1 MSKDCKRSYEEVHKK
16 LGEELEK
23 AYLKRET
30 PEEKIPEFDLS
41 FLEEQPYEPT
51 EENDAAREE
60 SFISPKEEKK
70 RRFSRFAK
78 VAAVLIIFLLCTN
91 IIMLGR
97 DSTESYGDK
106 GILHRLYQ
114 GVTGLFTDSEEETE
128 ESDVE
133 ETVTVLD
140 EKDIDGA
147 KEFLPGLYVPTYI
160 PEGYEFEKLEIQKY
174 YSGDFHGKY
183 LYKSNNDTITILLYY
198 SSDLEVSYQLPDE
211 GNLIELSD
219 RTILVSEDDV
229 DKESIVFVCTETCSM
244 DIMSDEETQV
254 LIKIAKNMQKK

>member
-41 FLEEQPYEPT
+41 FLDEQPYEPT

-140 EKDIDGA
+140 EKDIDSA

-160 PEGYEFEKLEIQKY
+160 PDGYEFEKLEIQKY
-174 YSGDFHGKY
+174 YAGDSQCDYVYCKGKDK
-183 LYKSNNDTITILLYY
+183 LKLLLYY
-198 SSDLEVSYQLPDE
+198 TVDSERSHQWQEDGQ
-211 GNLIELSD
+211 LIELQD
-219 RTILVSEDDV
+219 RKIFVSEDSV
-229 DKESIVFVCTETCSM
+229 SNASWVSVYTEMCTM
-244 DIMSDEETQV
+244 DISGGVKQDD
-254 LIKIAKNMQKK
+254 LITIAKGMKQ